1 MIGDGAA
8 PAPDCVP
15 TGSSLAS
22 ALESSAPP
30 SSTPAQA
37 LLPDSTIAPPRTRL
51 QDGIKKSKQYT
62 NDIVR
67 YAYFAN
73 YVVSYTMQ
81 EALAVPRL

>member
-1 MIGDGAA
+1 
-8 PAPDCVP
+8 
-15 TGSSLAS
+15 
-22 ALESSAPP
+22 
-30 SSTPAQA
+30 
-37 LLPDSTIAPPRTRL
+37 LLPDSAIAPSQTRL

-81 EALAVPRL
+81 EALAVPQWKEVINDEYNALQCNKTWTLVPP